1 MTVRTA
7 GAELIVLEGKCPSE
21 DAEVLL
27 QRLLAAPGAVVD
39 LQRCES
45 LHAAIIQVL
54 LAAKPTLQLPPTDTG
69 VGSWLRSVLLP
80 PVTD

>member
-21 DAEVLL
+21 EAEMLL
-27 QRLLAAPGAVVD
+27 QRLLAVPEAVVD

-45 LHAAIIQVL
+45 LHAAVIQVL
-54 LAAKPTLQLPPTDTG
+54 LAAKPTLQLPPTDTE

>member
-7 GAELIVLEGKCPSE
+7 DAELIIVEGKCPSE
-21 DAEVLL
+21 EAETLL
-27 QRLLAAPGAVVD
+27 QRLLATPDAVVD

-45 LHAAIIQVL
+45 LHAAVIQVL
-54 LAAKPTLQLPPTDTG
+54 LAAKPTLQLPPTDTA

-80 PVTD
+80 PLTD

>member
-7 GAELIVLEGKCPSE
+7 DAELIVLEGQCPSE
-21 DAEVLL
+21 EAEMLL
-27 QRLLAAPGAVVD
+27 QRLLATPAAVVD

-45 LHAAIIQVL
+45 LHAAVIQVL
-54 LAAKPTLQLPPTDTG
+54 LAAKPTLQLPSSDTP
-69 VGSWLRSVLLP
+69 VGRWLKAVLLP